1 MTYIKLADV
10 LGLVPLSKP
19 TLYRRMRDDGFP
31 KPVKVARRSFWIKE
45 EVEAYMA
52 KRGEARA

>member
-1 MTYIKLADV
+1 MTYIELAGV
-10 LGLVPLSKP
+10 LRLVPVSKP
-19 TLYRRMRDDGFP
+19 TLYRRIREDGFP

-52 KRGEARA
+52 QRSEAR